1 MEIHRADKAYR
12 SRTLWLLAIIVM
24 LCALLLWQLNLW
36 LRGVTE
42 HLGSSNPET
51 LRHWLRMLFTG
62 LGLALAVPAAGL
74 GLGLRRLGYAARLQG
89 RFPPQDW
96 KTLRDV
102 RVLRDR
108 PALVWARRVERLGFS
123 ALVLALGLLA
133 WVAWAWWR
141 YSSS

>member
-141 YSSS
+141 